1 MKYLEIIGIVESQ
14 KLSMSNFNL
23 ISRSC
28 YTNVFPNFNVLS
40 GVFIQ
45 RFHLTVNATIT
56 LYYAT
61 FVWKMQDAM

>member
-1 MKYLEIIGIVESQ
+1 MKYLEIISIVESE

-28 YTNVFPNFNVLS
+28 YTNVFPNFNEFS
-40 GVFIQ
+40 GVFFQ
-45 RFHLTVNATIT
+45 LFHLTVNATIT